1 MGDAVARWVTLY
13 TLTSV
18 CIFSTLFLYIS
29 WGADKENLFSN
40 QKIPS
45 LVTISFIL
53 ITLMCNSEV
62 IV

>member
-18 CIFSTLFLYIS
+18 YIFSTLFLYIS

-45 LVTISFIL
+45 LLTISFIL
-53 ITLMCNSEV
+53 ITLMCDSEV